1 MMQRIA
7 RRYGFREET
16 RACQVRASLRSGK
29 LVVVEAKRA
38 YASCEREEQTLCL

>member
-7 RRYGFREET
+7 RRMGLEKKRVHA
-16 RACQVRASLRSGK
+16 RCLRGRK